1 MPNALP
7 HSNVN
12 LQEVSTR
19 NDAARRIIAGF
30 AKAMPTLADIWTFLR
45 SALDDALSLAAEITR
60 LSADLENTRLDRAN
74 LAAAARAAIAAH
86 AEGEA
91 DPLWYLR
98 DELAARQA
106 PAQAPEMPSAPPR
119 RQR

>member
-1 MPNALP
+1 MPNTLP

-12 LQEVSTR
+12 LQEVCTR

-30 AKAMPTLADIWTFLR
+30 AKAMPTLADIWQFLG
-45 SALDDALSLAAEITR
+45 SALDDASSLAAEITR
-60 LSADLENTRLDRAN
+60 LSADLGNTRLDRAN
-74 LAAAARAAIAAH
+74 LAAAARATIAAH

-91 DPLWYLR
+91 NPLWYLR
-98 DELAARQA
+98 DELAAHQA
-106 PAQAPEMPSAPPR
+106 PSDAPEMPSAPPR

>member
-1 MPNALP
+1 MPNTLP

-19 NDAARRIIAGF
+19 HDTARRIIAGF
-30 AKAMPTLADIWTFLR
+30 AKAMPALADIWLFLG
-45 SALDDALSLAAEITR
+45 SALDDAPSLAAEITR
-60 LSADLENTRLDRAN
+60 LSAELANTRLDRAN
-74 LAAAARAAIAAH
+74 LAAAARATIAAA

-98 DELAARQA
+98 DELAAHHA
-106 PAQAPEMPSAPPR
+106 PPGAPEMPSAPPR
-119 RQR
+119 GQR